1 MCSPTLPL
9 QVENV
14 ERPAL
19 EARYIAALK
28 RPGGARAAA
37 AELASFTATVA
48 WRAGDLLAELTA
60 GAARQLGLQGVPPD
74 DVLQRWLNEAEDTY
88 HFKSQG

>member
-1 MCSPTLPL
+1 M
-9 QVENV
+9 

-19 EARYIAALK
+19 EARYIAALA

-37 AELASFTATVA
+37 AELAAFTASVA
-48 WRAGDLLAELTA
+48 WRAGDLLAELTE

-74 DVLQRWLNEAEDTY
+74 DVLVRWLTAAEEKY